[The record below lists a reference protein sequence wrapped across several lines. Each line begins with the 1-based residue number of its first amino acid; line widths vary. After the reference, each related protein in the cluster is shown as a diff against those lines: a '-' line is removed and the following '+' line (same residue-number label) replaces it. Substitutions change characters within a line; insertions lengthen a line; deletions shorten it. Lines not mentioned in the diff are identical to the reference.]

1 MSEKTVLAARSIV
14 KRFGAVTA
22 LDGVSFD
29 LRAGEIHAL
38 CGENGAGKS
47 TLIKL
52 LSGVHP
58 HGSYDGE
65 ILVDG
70 LPAEFRS
77 TRDAER
83 AGIAIIHQELALF
96 PDMTVGENLFLGA
109 FPRRLGRIDWD
120 RVYAQSAATLA
131 DCGIQLDPATRVGDL
146 GIGQQQLVEIA
157 RAIARKPKVLVLDEP
172 TAALSRSEIDTL
184 LAQLRQLRER
194 GVACVFISHK
204 LDEVFAI
211 ADRITVLRDGS
222 AQGTLDAAGTDA
234 DEVIRRMVG
243 RRIEDHYP
251 RRQSAPGRTL
261 LALRSVNVDPPN
273 DGGIALRGIDLEV
286 RAGEVLGIGGLMGA
300 GRTELLMHLMGLWG
314 KRRAGTVELDG
325 QAFAANDPR
334 AALARGLAIVTE
346 DRKRYGLVLPQG
358 VTFNV
363 SLSSLAEPAS
373 RCLHRSRRRGRSH
386 QDDRRR
392 PADQGTDA
400 RAAGRHAVGRQPA
413 ESGPRQDAADAT
425 QGPAARRAD
434 ARHRRRRQARGVR
447 THQPAD
453 VGRPGHRAR
462 IQRTRRAAGHERSHR
477 DALRR
482 PRRRNVRARGSDA
495 GIAAGCRDGSP
506 GARGMNRFATRELS
520 MLVALVAIWA
530 FFAWQEPVFL
540 SARNLSLLSVELAVT
555 AVLALGMLVV
565 LLPGQIDLSA
575 GSGVGLAGAVA
586 AVLVFWHD
594 VPAPVAI
601 LIATIGA
608 VLVWSAMGA
617 LIAIERIPA
626 FIMTLG
632 GLLVFRG
639 LHWLVIQ
646 NQTVPVVEGGSQNVY
661 SRLTTYYLPDVAG
674 YVLAGLAVAAIVAS
688 ALNARKRRQSYGFPV
703 DDGEL
708 TFLKLFVLAQL
719 VFLVVIVTNGYRGVP
734 IALVIL
740 GLVAVLVHQLVTN
753 TPFGRYLY
761 AIGGN
766 EEAAAVSG
774 VPVRNTI
781 IGAYAIMGGI
791 VALTGFMQTAY
802 SGASTSTVGSLM
814 ELDAVAACVIGG
826 TSLRGGRGT
835 VLGVLFGALIMASL
849 LNGMTLM
856 AVSPE
861 AKYIARG
868 VVLALAVWLD
878 LRLGKS
884 R

>member
-1 MSEKTVLAARSIV
+1 
-14 KRFGAVTA
+14 
-22 LDGVSFD
+22 
-29 LRAGEIHAL
+29 
-38 CGENGAGKS
+38 
-47 TLIKL
+47 
-52 LSGVHP
+52 
-58 HGSYDGE
+58 
-65 ILVDG
+65 
-70 LPAEFRS
+70 
-77 TRDAER
+77 
-83 AGIAIIHQELALF
+83 
-96 PDMTVGENLFLGA
+96 
-109 FPRRLGRIDWD
+109 
-120 RVYAQSAATLA
+120 
-131 DCGIQLDPATRVGDL
+131 
-146 GIGQQQLVEIA
+146 
-157 RAIARKPKVLVLDEP
+157 
-172 TAALSRSEIDTL
+172 
-184 LAQLRQLRER
+184 
-194 GVACVFISHK
+194 
-204 LDEVFAI
+204 
-211 ADRITVLRDGS
+211 
-222 AQGTLDAAGTDA
+222 
-234 DEVIRRMVG
+234 
-243 RRIEDHYP
+243 
-251 RRQSAPGRTL
+251 
-261 LALRSVNVDPPN
+261 
-273 DGGIALRGIDLEV
+273 
-286 RAGEVLGIGGLMGA
+286 
-300 GRTELLMHLMGLWG
+300 
-314 KRRAGTVELDG
+314 
-325 QAFAANDPR
+325 
-334 AALARGLAIVTE
+334 
-346 DRKRYGLVLPQG
+346 
-358 VTFNV
+358 
-363 SLSSLAEPAS
+363 
-373 RCLHRSRRRGRSH
+373 
-386 QDDRRR
+386 
-392 PADQGTDA
+392 
-400 RAAGRHAVGRQPA
+400 
-413 ESGPRQDAADAT
+413 
-425 QGPAARRAD
+425 
-434 ARHRRRRQARGVR
+434 
-447 THQPAD
+447 
-453 VGRPGHRAR
+453 
-462 IQRTRRAAGHERSHR
+462 
-477 DALRR
+477 
-482 PRRRNVRARGSDA
+482 
-495 GIAAGCRDGSP
+495 
-506 GARGMNRFATRELS
+506 MNRFATRELS

-594 VPAPVAI
+594 VPAPVAL

-608 VLVWSAMGA
+608 VLLWSAMGA
-617 LIAIERIPA
+617 LIAVERIPA

-639 LHWLVIQ
+639 LHWLVIE

-661 SRLTTYYLPDVAG
+661 SLLTTYYLPDVAG

-708 TFLKLFVLAQL
+708 TFLKLFVLAQF

-781 IGAYAIMGGI
+781 IGAYALMGGI

-878 LRLGKS
+878 LRLGKG

>member
-1 MSEKTVLAARSIV
+1 
-14 KRFGAVTA
+14 
-22 LDGVSFD
+22 
-29 LRAGEIHAL
+29 
-38 CGENGAGKS
+38 
-47 TLIKL
+47 
-52 LSGVHP
+52 
-58 HGSYDGE
+58 
-65 ILVDG
+65 
-70 LPAEFRS
+70 
-77 TRDAER
+77 
-83 AGIAIIHQELALF
+83 
-96 PDMTVGENLFLGA
+96 
-109 FPRRLGRIDWD
+109 
-120 RVYAQSAATLA
+120 
-131 DCGIQLDPATRVGDL
+131 
-146 GIGQQQLVEIA
+146 
-157 RAIARKPKVLVLDEP
+157 
-172 TAALSRSEIDTL
+172 
-184 LAQLRQLRER
+184 
-194 GVACVFISHK
+194 
-204 LDEVFAI
+204 
-211 ADRITVLRDGS
+211 
-222 AQGTLDAAGTDA
+222 
-234 DEVIRRMVG
+234 
-243 RRIEDHYP
+243 
-251 RRQSAPGRTL
+251 
-261 LALRSVNVDPPN
+261 
-273 DGGIALRGIDLEV
+273 
-286 RAGEVLGIGGLMGA
+286 
-300 GRTELLMHLMGLWG
+300 
-314 KRRAGTVELDG
+314 
-325 QAFAANDPR
+325 
-334 AALARGLAIVTE
+334 
-346 DRKRYGLVLPQG
+346 
-358 VTFNV
+358 
-363 SLSSLAEPAS
+363 
-373 RCLHRSRRRGRSH
+373 
-386 QDDRRR
+386 
-392 PADQGTDA
+392 
-400 RAAGRHAVGRQPA
+400 
-413 ESGPRQDAADAT
+413 
-425 QGPAARRAD
+425 
-434 ARHRRRRQARGVR
+434 
-447 THQPAD
+447 
-453 VGRPGHRAR
+453 
-462 IQRTRRAAGHERSHR
+462 
-477 DALRR
+477 
-482 PRRRNVRARGSDA
+482 
-495 GIAAGCRDGSP
+495 
-506 GARGMNRFATRELS
+506 MNRFATRELS

-594 VPAPVAI
+594 VPAPVAL
-601 LIATIGA
+601 LIATAGA

-639 LHWLVIQ
+639 LHWLVIE

-661 SRLTTYYLPDVAG
+661 SLLTTYYLPDVAG
-674 YVLAGLAVAAIVAS
+674 YALATLAVAAIVAS
-688 ALNARKRRQSYGFPV
+688 ALNARRRRQSHGFPV
-703 DDGEL
+703 DDAEL
-708 TFLKLFVLAQL
+708 TFLKLFVLAQF

-868 VVLALAVWLD
+868 IVLALAVWLD
-878 LRLGKS
+878 LRLGKG

>member
-1 MSEKTVLAARSIV
+1 
-14 KRFGAVTA
+14 
-22 LDGVSFD
+22 
-29 LRAGEIHAL
+29 
-38 CGENGAGKS
+38 
-47 TLIKL
+47 
-52 LSGVHP
+52 
-58 HGSYDGE
+58 
-65 ILVDG
+65 
-70 LPAEFRS
+70 
-77 TRDAER
+77 
-83 AGIAIIHQELALF
+83 
-96 PDMTVGENLFLGA
+96 
-109 FPRRLGRIDWD
+109 
-120 RVYAQSAATLA
+120 
-131 DCGIQLDPATRVGDL
+131 
-146 GIGQQQLVEIA
+146 
-157 RAIARKPKVLVLDEP
+157 
-172 TAALSRSEIDTL
+172 
-184 LAQLRQLRER
+184 
-194 GVACVFISHK
+194 
-204 LDEVFAI
+204 
-211 ADRITVLRDGS
+211 
-222 AQGTLDAAGTDA
+222 
-234 DEVIRRMVG
+234 
-243 RRIEDHYP
+243 
-251 RRQSAPGRTL
+251 
-261 LALRSVNVDPPN
+261 
-273 DGGIALRGIDLEV
+273 
-286 RAGEVLGIGGLMGA
+286 
-300 GRTELLMHLMGLWG
+300 
-314 KRRAGTVELDG
+314 
-325 QAFAANDPR
+325 
-334 AALARGLAIVTE
+334 
-346 DRKRYGLVLPQG
+346 
-358 VTFNV
+358 
-363 SLSSLAEPAS
+363 
-373 RCLHRSRRRGRSH
+373 
-386 QDDRRR
+386 
-392 PADQGTDA
+392 
-400 RAAGRHAVGRQPA
+400 
-413 ESGPRQDAADAT
+413 
-425 QGPAARRAD
+425 
-434 ARHRRRRQARGVR
+434 
-447 THQPAD
+447 
-453 VGRPGHRAR
+453 
-462 IQRTRRAAGHERSHR
+462 
-477 DALRR
+477 
-482 PRRRNVRARGSDA
+482 
-495 GIAAGCRDGSP
+495 
-506 GARGMNRFATRELS
+506 MNRLATRELS

-594 VPAPVAI
+594 VPAPVA
-601 LIATIGA
+601 LLVATLGA

-639 LHWLVIQ
+639 LHWLVIE

-661 SRLTTYYLPDVAG
+661 SLLTTYYLPNGAG
-674 YVLAGLAVAAIVAS
+674 YLLAGLAVAAIVAS
-688 ALNARKRRQSYGFPV
+688 ALGARKRRQSHGFPV

-708 TFLKLFVLAQL
+708 TFLKLFVLAQF

-781 IGAYAIMGGI
+781 IGAYALMGGI

-861 AKYIARG
+861 VKYIARG
-868 VVLALAVWLD
+868 IVLALAVWLD
-878 LRLGKS
+878 LRLGKG

>member
-1 MSEKTVLAARSIV
+1 
-14 KRFGAVTA
+14 
-22 LDGVSFD
+22 
-29 LRAGEIHAL
+29 
-38 CGENGAGKS
+38 
-47 TLIKL
+47 
-52 LSGVHP
+52 
-58 HGSYDGE
+58 
-65 ILVDG
+65 
-70 LPAEFRS
+70 
-77 TRDAER
+77 
-83 AGIAIIHQELALF
+83 
-96 PDMTVGENLFLGA
+96 
-109 FPRRLGRIDWD
+109 
-120 RVYAQSAATLA
+120 
-131 DCGIQLDPATRVGDL
+131 
-146 GIGQQQLVEIA
+146 
-157 RAIARKPKVLVLDEP
+157 
-172 TAALSRSEIDTL
+172 
-184 LAQLRQLRER
+184 
-194 GVACVFISHK
+194 
-204 LDEVFAI
+204 
-211 ADRITVLRDGS
+211 
-222 AQGTLDAAGTDA
+222 
-234 DEVIRRMVG
+234 
-243 RRIEDHYP
+243 
-251 RRQSAPGRTL
+251 
-261 LALRSVNVDPPN
+261 
-273 DGGIALRGIDLEV
+273 
-286 RAGEVLGIGGLMGA
+286 
-300 GRTELLMHLMGLWG
+300 
-314 KRRAGTVELDG
+314 
-325 QAFAANDPR
+325 
-334 AALARGLAIVTE
+334 
-346 DRKRYGLVLPQG
+346 
-358 VTFNV
+358 
-363 SLSSLAEPAS
+363 
-373 RCLHRSRRRGRSH
+373 
-386 QDDRRR
+386 
-392 PADQGTDA
+392 
-400 RAAGRHAVGRQPA
+400 
-413 ESGPRQDAADAT
+413 
-425 QGPAARRAD
+425 
-434 ARHRRRRQARGVR
+434 
-447 THQPAD
+447 
-453 VGRPGHRAR
+453 
-462 IQRTRRAAGHERSHR
+462 
-477 DALRR
+477 
-482 PRRRNVRARGSDA
+482 
-495 GIAAGCRDGSP
+495 
-506 GARGMNRFATRELS
+506 MNRFATRELS

-594 VPAPVAI
+594 VPAPVAL

-639 LHWLVIQ
+639 LHWLVIE

-661 SRLTTYYLPDVAG
+661 SLLTTYYLPDVAG
-674 YVLAGLAVAAIVAS
+674 YFLAGMAVAAIVAS
-688 ALNARKRRQSYGFPV
+688 ALGARKRRQSYGFPV

-708 TFLKLFVLAQL
+708 TFLKLFVLAQF

-734 IALVIL
+734 VALVIL

-774 VPVRNTI
+774 VPVHNTI
-781 IGAYAIMGGI
+781 IGAYALMGGI

-868 VVLALAVWLD
+868 IVLALAVWLD
-878 LRLGKS
+878 LRLGKG

>member
-1 MSEKTVLAARSIV
+1 
-14 KRFGAVTA
+14 
-22 LDGVSFD
+22 
-29 LRAGEIHAL
+29 
-38 CGENGAGKS
+38 
-47 TLIKL
+47 
-52 LSGVHP
+52 
-58 HGSYDGE
+58 
-65 ILVDG
+65 
-70 LPAEFRS
+70 
-77 TRDAER
+77 
-83 AGIAIIHQELALF
+83 
-96 PDMTVGENLFLGA
+96 
-109 FPRRLGRIDWD
+109 
-120 RVYAQSAATLA
+120 
-131 DCGIQLDPATRVGDL
+131 
-146 GIGQQQLVEIA
+146 
-157 RAIARKPKVLVLDEP
+157 
-172 TAALSRSEIDTL
+172 
-184 LAQLRQLRER
+184 
-194 GVACVFISHK
+194 
-204 LDEVFAI
+204 
-211 ADRITVLRDGS
+211 
-222 AQGTLDAAGTDA
+222 
-234 DEVIRRMVG
+234 
-243 RRIEDHYP
+243 
-251 RRQSAPGRTL
+251 
-261 LALRSVNVDPPN
+261 
-273 DGGIALRGIDLEV
+273 
-286 RAGEVLGIGGLMGA
+286 
-300 GRTELLMHLMGLWG
+300 
-314 KRRAGTVELDG
+314 
-325 QAFAANDPR
+325 
-334 AALARGLAIVTE
+334 
-346 DRKRYGLVLPQG
+346 
-358 VTFNV
+358 
-363 SLSSLAEPAS
+363 
-373 RCLHRSRRRGRSH
+373 
-386 QDDRRR
+386 
-392 PADQGTDA
+392 
-400 RAAGRHAVGRQPA
+400 
-413 ESGPRQDAADAT
+413 
-425 QGPAARRAD
+425 
-434 ARHRRRRQARGVR
+434 
-447 THQPAD
+447 
-453 VGRPGHRAR
+453 
-462 IQRTRRAAGHERSHR
+462 
-477 DALRR
+477 
-482 PRRRNVRARGSDA
+482 
-495 GIAAGCRDGSP
+495 
-506 GARGMNRFATRELS
+506 MNRFASRELS
-520 MLVALVAIWA
+520 MLIALVAIWA

-594 VPAPVAI
+594 VPAPVA
-601 LIATIGA
+601 LLVATLGA

-639 LHWLVIQ
+639 LHWLVIE

-661 SRLTTYYLPDVAG
+661 SQLTTYYLPDFGG

-688 ALNARKRRQSYGFPV
+688 TLGARKRRQSHGFPV

-708 TFLKLFVLAQL
+708 AFLKLFVLAQL
-719 VFLVVIVTNGYRGVP
+719 VLLVVIVSNGYRGVP

-766 EEAAAVSG
+766 EEAAEVSG

-868 VVLALAVWLD
+868 SVLALAVWLD
-878 LRLGKS
+878 LRLGKG

>member
-1 MSEKTVLAARSIV
+1 
-14 KRFGAVTA
+14 
-22 LDGVSFD
+22 
-29 LRAGEIHAL
+29 
-38 CGENGAGKS
+38 
-47 TLIKL
+47 
-52 LSGVHP
+52 
-58 HGSYDGE
+58 
-65 ILVDG
+65 
-70 LPAEFRS
+70 
-77 TRDAER
+77 
-83 AGIAIIHQELALF
+83 
-96 PDMTVGENLFLGA
+96 
-109 FPRRLGRIDWD
+109 
-120 RVYAQSAATLA
+120 
-131 DCGIQLDPATRVGDL
+131 
-146 GIGQQQLVEIA
+146 
-157 RAIARKPKVLVLDEP
+157 
-172 TAALSRSEIDTL
+172 
-184 LAQLRQLRER
+184 
-194 GVACVFISHK
+194 
-204 LDEVFAI
+204 
-211 ADRITVLRDGS
+211 
-222 AQGTLDAAGTDA
+222 
-234 DEVIRRMVG
+234 
-243 RRIEDHYP
+243 
-251 RRQSAPGRTL
+251 
-261 LALRSVNVDPPN
+261 
-273 DGGIALRGIDLEV
+273 
-286 RAGEVLGIGGLMGA
+286 
-300 GRTELLMHLMGLWG
+300 
-314 KRRAGTVELDG
+314 
-325 QAFAANDPR
+325 
-334 AALARGLAIVTE
+334 
-346 DRKRYGLVLPQG
+346 
-358 VTFNV
+358 
-363 SLSSLAEPAS
+363 
-373 RCLHRSRRRGRSH
+373 
-386 QDDRRR
+386 
-392 PADQGTDA
+392 
-400 RAAGRHAVGRQPA
+400 
-413 ESGPRQDAADAT
+413 
-425 QGPAARRAD
+425 
-434 ARHRRRRQARGVR
+434 
-447 THQPAD
+447 
-453 VGRPGHRAR
+453 
-462 IQRTRRAAGHERSHR
+462 
-477 DALRR
+477 
-482 PRRRNVRARGSDA
+482 
-495 GIAAGCRDGSP
+495 
-506 GARGMNRFATRELS
+506 MNRFATREMS

-594 VPAPVAI
+594 VPAPVA
-601 LIATIGA
+601 LVIATIGA

-639 LHWLVIQ
+639 LHWLVIS

-661 SRLTTYYLPDVAG
+661 SLLTTYYLPDVAG

-708 TFLKLFVLAQL
+708 TFLKLFVLAQF

-868 VVLALAVWLD
+868 AVLALAVWLD
-878 LRLGKS
+878 LRLGKG

>member
-1 MSEKTVLAARSIV
+1 
-14 KRFGAVTA
+14 
-22 LDGVSFD
+22 
-29 LRAGEIHAL
+29 
-38 CGENGAGKS
+38 
-47 TLIKL
+47 
-52 LSGVHP
+52 
-58 HGSYDGE
+58 
-65 ILVDG
+65 
-70 LPAEFRS
+70 
-77 TRDAER
+77 
-83 AGIAIIHQELALF
+83 
-96 PDMTVGENLFLGA
+96 
-109 FPRRLGRIDWD
+109 
-120 RVYAQSAATLA
+120 
-131 DCGIQLDPATRVGDL
+131 
-146 GIGQQQLVEIA
+146 
-157 RAIARKPKVLVLDEP
+157 
-172 TAALSRSEIDTL
+172 
-184 LAQLRQLRER
+184 
-194 GVACVFISHK
+194 
-204 LDEVFAI
+204 
-211 ADRITVLRDGS
+211 
-222 AQGTLDAAGTDA
+222 
-234 DEVIRRMVG
+234 
-243 RRIEDHYP
+243 
-251 RRQSAPGRTL
+251 
-261 LALRSVNVDPPN
+261 
-273 DGGIALRGIDLEV
+273 
-286 RAGEVLGIGGLMGA
+286 
-300 GRTELLMHLMGLWG
+300 
-314 KRRAGTVELDG
+314 
-325 QAFAANDPR
+325 
-334 AALARGLAIVTE
+334 
-346 DRKRYGLVLPQG
+346 
-358 VTFNV
+358 
-363 SLSSLAEPAS
+363 
-373 RCLHRSRRRGRSH
+373 
-386 QDDRRR
+386 
-392 PADQGTDA
+392 
-400 RAAGRHAVGRQPA
+400 
-413 ESGPRQDAADAT
+413 
-425 QGPAARRAD
+425 
-434 ARHRRRRQARGVR
+434 
-447 THQPAD
+447 
-453 VGRPGHRAR
+453 
-462 IQRTRRAAGHERSHR
+462 
-477 DALRR
+477 
-482 PRRRNVRARGSDA
+482 
-495 GIAAGCRDGSP
+495 
-506 GARGMNRFATRELS
+506 MNRFATRELS

-594 VPAPVAI
+594 VPAPVA
-601 LIATIGA
+601 LLVATIGA

-639 LHWLVIQ
+639 LHWLVIS

-661 SRLTTYYLPDVAG
+661 SLLTTYYLPDVAG

-688 ALNARKRRQSYGFPV
+688 ALNARRRRQSYGFPV

-708 TFLKLFVLAQL
+708 TFLKLFVLAQF

-740 GLVAVLVHQLVTN
+740 GLVAVLIHQLVTN

-868 VVLALAVWLD
+868 TVLALAVWLD
-878 LRLGKS
+878 LRLGKG